1 MTDTSTPFAGSSIP
15 ERTTLSEGFEIS
27 RIVTGL
33 WQVAD
38 MEKSGTDLEAD
49 VAARAMLDY
58 VTDGFDTFD
67 MADHYG
73 SSDLI
78 ANYATK
84 LIQQEH
90 SLGKQVIPRI
100 FTKWCPKP
108 VEMTTCVIAAGI
120 QERLDRLGS
129 SSIDLLQFHWWHY
142 ENPNYLDALRELE
155 RFRQDGVI
163 ANLGLTNFNS
173 DHLKVVLGEGVNIV
187 TNQVSYSLLDR
198 RAAES
203 MSDLCI
209 DSNVQILAYGT
220 LCGGFLSDRW
230 LGVTEPESGAIA
242 DWSKMKY
249 RRFIK
254 AFGGWEKFQM
264 LLTSLSEIAT
274 KHGVSVANIATRWVL
289 EQPAVAAV
297 IVGARLGE
305 SEHRADNLRLF
316 SFSLDEDD
324 YEVINSALQK
334 SDKLPGDCGD
344 EYRKAPY
351 LTASGDLSHH
361 LTAGEKNYPRSLMDN
376 RPSRSC
382 ISSHTSWEEIG
393 GFSRAVREGNHI
405 FVSGTT
411 ATDHKGKRVCEG
423 RIEEQAIFILD
434 KIIGAIQ
441 ALGGTAKDIVRTRI
455 YLTNEEHWETV
466 TRVHGRYF
474 FDQKPANTL
483 IVVAKLIGG
492 YEVEIEAEAVVAPL
506 IGD

>member
-1 MTDTSTPFAGSSIP
+1 
-15 ERTTLSEGFEIS
+15 
-27 RIVTGL
+27 
-33 WQVAD
+33 
-38 MEKSGTDLEAD
+38 
-49 VAARAMLDY
+49 MLDY

-73 SSDLI
+73 SSELI

-361 LTAGEKNYPRSLMDN
+361 PTAGEKTYPRRLMDN

-393 GFSRAVREGNHI
+393 GFSRAVREGDHI

>member
-73 SSDLI
+73 SSELI

>member
-1 MTDTSTPFAGSSIP
+1 MTDTSTPFPGSSIP

-73 SSDLI
+73 SSELI

-393 GFSRAVREGNHI
+393 GFSRAVREGDHI